1 MRKTVGAGRGE
12 ANGQLFSIQVWGV
25 ALTLGCE
32 KPARDTEDYNY
43 TIGMSFRG
51 VLKVGAKQQACGN
64 SSDDRSLGGPLKVA
78 RW

>member
-43 TIGMSFRG
+43 TIGMSFT